1 MPVVTDLVTVFERHL
16 DRVFVIDFV
25 MVLDMNFDMILV
37 RGFVRPLDTIPQT
50 GGSAGG
56 CAGLGRK
63 LWPQQPRTGIY
74 MVRFDT
80 FRPE

>member
-37 RGFVRPLDTIPQT
+37 RGFVRPLDTTPRPVGQQ
-50 GGSAGG
+50 AGVRVWEEN
-56 CAGLGRK
+56 CGRNN
-63 LWPQQPRTGIY
+63 LERASIW
-74 MVRFDT
+74 
-80 FRPE
+80 